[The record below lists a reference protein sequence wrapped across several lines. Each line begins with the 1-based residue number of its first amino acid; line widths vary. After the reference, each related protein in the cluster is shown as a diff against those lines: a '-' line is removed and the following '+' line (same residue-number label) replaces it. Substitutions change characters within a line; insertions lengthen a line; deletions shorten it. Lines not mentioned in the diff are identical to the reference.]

1 MEIGERIVI
10 SHFLAPAPV
19 FLKGESESSTTGE
32 NCKKGKRLQPQ
43 KMPTWSD
50 FRKIS
55 SDDKKQ
61 CQMSLHFVAAF

>member
-32 NCKKGKRLQPQ
+32 NCKKGRGF
-43 KMPTWSD
+43 S
-50 FRKIS
+50 RKKCPLGRILEKS
-55 SDDKKQ
+55 AVMIKNNAK
-61 CQMSLHFVAAF
+61 